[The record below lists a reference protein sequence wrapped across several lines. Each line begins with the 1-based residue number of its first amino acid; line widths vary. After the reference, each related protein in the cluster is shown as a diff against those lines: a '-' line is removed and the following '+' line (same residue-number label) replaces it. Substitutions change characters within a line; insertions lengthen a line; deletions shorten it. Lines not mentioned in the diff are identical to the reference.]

1 MPKENT
7 GSGRQAQHRDKL
19 FCRTCD
25 ILAEHVAVNND
36 FALARCPGC
45 GIDKRVDVLMELMR
59 DEAAGDPDHKF
70 SKIFGTPG
78 VVDSGGRRRRPPL
91 FPLPFVLK

>member
-1 MPKENT
+1 MSKENT
-7 GSGRQAQHRDKL
+7 ASLGKAQHRHQL

-25 ILAEHVAVNND
+25 IPAEHVAVNND

-45 GIDKRVDVLMELMR
+45 GIEKRVDVLMELMR

-70 SKIFGTPG
+70 SNIFGAPG